1 MASPIQNFFDII
13 LHGESKTYNDH
24 NWYVYGNE
32 LKGFIEG
39 RSKFPY
45 PLLNKPLSKYTIG
58 EVMDFQSR
66 QRDGSGQLW
75 ATGRYQI
82 IPKTLKGLVA
92 SLKLPTNKLY
102 DQETQDLMGYQ
113 LLMERPALRQ
123 YLKGEVPDTI
133 ENKQKAALDVAKIW
147 SSVGVPFETQGRSK
161 TIGVNESYYS
171 GGGDKAST
179 DTFKVQDGLKML
191 RENANNVFKGAV
203 GDKKKIKRI
212 VFFTTIGLAIIGLSI
227 YAYVKFKR

>member
-1 MASPIQNFFDII
+1 MASPLQNFFEII

-24 NWYVYGNE
+24 NWYVYGDQ

-39 RSKFPY
+39 RSNNPY
-45 PLLNKPLSKYTIG
+45 PLLNKPLTKYTID
-58 EVMDFQSR
+58 EVIAFQNR

-82 IPKTLKGLVA
+82 VPKTLKGLLT
-92 SLKLPTNKLY
+92 SLKLSTNKLY
-102 DQETQDLMGYQ
+102 DQQTQDLMGYQ

-123 YLKGEVPDTI
+123 YLKGEIPDTI

-147 SSVGVPFETQGRSK
+147 SSVGVPFETNGSIK
-161 TIGVNESYYS
+161 KIKFNESYYS

-179 DTFKVQDGLKML
+179 DSIYVQEGLKML
-191 RENANNVFKGAV
+191 RENADNVFGSVV
-203 GDKKKIKRI
+203 GD
-212 VFFTTIGLAIIGLSI
+212 
-227 YAYVKFKR
+227 